1 MLVPV
6 KWWIFMILANSIV
19 AEYQPV
25 DRFCIQYGYIEC
37 VEFIVFNYDSTM
49 EILFLIPQIR
59 YLRID
64 GNDGIRKLKHI
75 GEGIDEFVVANKYIM
90 AAPRFIPSIAIATE

>member
-1 MLVPV
+1 
-6 KWWIFMILANSIV
+6 
-19 AEYQPV
+19 
-25 DRFCIQYGYIEC
+25 
-37 VEFIVFNYDSTM
+37 M

-90 AAPRFIPSIAIATE
+90 AALRFIPSIAIATE